1 MASQEFQVSVTA
13 GDAVLEG
20 TLGIP
25 ERPRG
30 VVLFAHASGSNRHSP
45 RNRYVASYL
54 QSHGLATLLLDLLTV
69 EEEEDQRWIR
79 HLRFT
84 EDETEPSRRHLE
96 LEVRA
101 FADRLIGA
109 SAWMLQ
115 NVQAL
120 GIAYFGASTGAAAVL
135 LAAARTPYPL
145 EAIVSRGGRPE
156 LAADHLRQVRAPTLL
171 IVGGTTNR
179 SSSGTARRWRLSAV
193 RRSCRLSP
201 SHSPLRG
208 ARDAGR
214 RGAPRHRLV
223 RAPPGPVRTSG
234 RLVNGPGSTRAL
246 SRAG

>member
-69 EEEEDQRWIR
+69 EEEEDERWIR

-171 IVGGTTNR
+171 IVGGDDEPVIERNR
-179 SSSGTARRWRLSAV
+179 EALATLCCEKELQIVPEPLTSSRSPGRWTPWRT
-193 RRSCRLSP
+193 SP
-201 SHSPLRG
+201 
-208 ARDAGR
+208 
-214 RGAPRHRLV
+214 
-223 RAPPGPVRTSG
+223 PPGTGTTWS
-234 RLVNGPGSTRAL
+234 RLDLGDA
-246 SRAG
+246 

>member
-1 MASQEFQVSVTA
+1 MASQEFQVFVTA

-54 QSHGLATLLLDLLTV
+54 QSHGLATLLLDLLTA

-84 EDETEPSRRHLE
+84 EDETEPSRRHLDLE
-96 LEVRA
+96 LRT

-109 SAWMLQ
+109 SGWMLQ
-115 NVQAL
+115 NVQTLAL

-135 LAAARTPYPL
+135 RAAARTPYPV
-145 EAIVSRGGRPE
+145 EAVVSRGGRPD
-156 LAADHLRQVRAPTLL
+156 LAADQLPQVRAPTLL
-171 IVGGTTNR
+171 IVGGDDEPVIERNR
-179 SSSGTARRWRLSAV
+179 EALATLCCEKELQIVPRATHLFEEPGALDAVAHLATAWYGQHLAPSGT
-193 RRSCRLSP
+193 
-201 SHSPLRG
+201 
-208 ARDAGR
+208 RDTDDA
-214 RGAPRHRLV
+214 
-223 RAPPGPVRTSG
+223 
-234 RLVNGPGSTRAL
+234 
-246 SRAG
+246 